1 MRLQVTLSEV
11 VQKYTLAWMQIE
23 GVIGTGEGEK
33 NGKPCIH
40 ILVQKKT
47 LSLMNTLPTNVDGY
61 QVVLKEVGPSRKQ

>member
-1 MRLQVTLSEV
+1 MRLQVTLGEV
-11 VQKYTLAWMQIE
+11 VQKYTLVWMQIE
-23 GVIGTGEGEK
+23 GVIGAGEGEK

-47 LSLMNTLPTNVDGY
+47 LSLINKLPANVDGY